1 MEAQEW
7 SHWSGTQL
15 SEDLRGVLSIRPI
28 SPTNAPAYPVLAY
41 KKFLRTFSFQL
52 HINPM
57 WNSHIT
63 TVLTSNNISVII
75 ILTNVH

>member
-15 SEDLRGVLSIRPI
+15 SEDLSGVLSIRTI

-57 WNSHIT
+57 
-63 TVLTSNNISVII
+63 
-75 ILTNVH
+75 